1 MTELKTFLVALYDA
15 LSEAETE
22 AFVHGRER
30 YLELAEREEVPR
42 DISVPVY
49 HAADLNV
56 SLDVG
61 IVAEETESGTEIR
74 ITESSEDDSTL
85 SFNAEVFDLI
95 EEGDIQTID
104 YDDLVSEYPGQFP
117 AVSDIDESNDGTI
130 ENIPESVE
138 GDEEQQREK
147 KEGEKQQDEER
158 QEKDR
163 EEQQEKEH
171 EEEKQ
176 QEEDQEE
183 EKQRE
188 KEEEKRKKEEQEEPE
203 RRSVRRVEGID
214 RSGVDVLER
223 SGVETVADIMGR
235 TPEELRE
242 MVGEEEPVSPERAD
256 SWIRAA
262 ATEAASGTE
271 ETLEQSVESIDGI
284 GPAYG
289 ERLADA
295 GIETLLDLIQEQ
307 PEEVAAAVSTD
318 THAVSPERAEQ
329 WIEQVRRQFRT
340 TEGSADKT
348 PDHDTEQ

>member
-22 AFVHGRER
+22 AFIHGRER

-104 YDDLVSEYPGQFP
+104 YDDLVSEYPGEFP
-117 AVSDIDESNDGTI
+117 AVSDTDESNVGTI
-130 ENIPESVE
+130 EDVPESVE
-138 GDEEQQREK
+138 GDEEQQREGK
-147 KEGEKQQDEER
+147 KEQQDEEQLDEER

-163 EEQQEKEH
+163 EERGQEEH
-171 EEEKQ
+171 EEEKL
-176 QEEDQEE
+176 QEENQEE
-183 EKQRE
+183 EEQRE
-188 KEEEKRKKEEQEEPE
+188 KEEQEEPE

-242 MVGEEEPVSPERAD
+242 IVGEEEPVSPERAD

-262 ATEAASGTE
+262 ATEAASGVE

-307 PEEVAAAVSTD
+307 PEEVAATVSTD

-329 WIEQVRRQFRT
+329 WIGQVRRQFRT